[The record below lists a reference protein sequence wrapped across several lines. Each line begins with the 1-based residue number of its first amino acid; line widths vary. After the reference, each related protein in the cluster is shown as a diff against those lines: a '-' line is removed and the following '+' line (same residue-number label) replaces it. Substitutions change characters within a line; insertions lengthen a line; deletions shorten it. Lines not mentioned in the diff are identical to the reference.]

1 MVLVLARDLAI
12 VATVAVFTLM
22 KRVDLR
28 MQPLFISKLTTFA
41 QVALVLATVANL
53 AFGLGWGTA
62 VTALAWAAA
71 AMTAASWLAYFFEG
85 LRALRTA
92 EARPSA

>member
-12 VATVAVFTLM
+12 VATVTAFSLM

-28 MQPLFISKLTTFA
+28 MQPLLVSKLTTLV
-41 QVALVLATVANL
+41 QVVLVLVTVSSL
-53 AFGLGWGTA
+53 AFSLEWNVVLTTLVW
-62 VTALAWAAA
+62 VTAAL
-71 AMTAASWLAYFFEG
+71 TAASWLAYFFEG

>member
-1 MVLVLARDLAI
+1 MLVVGRDIAI
-12 VATVAVFTLM
+12 VATVAAFTLM

-53 AFGLGWGTA
+53 AFGLAWEPLVTGLIWA
-62 VTALAWAAA
+62 VAAI
-71 AMTAASWLAYFFEG
+71 TAASWVAYFLEG
-85 LRALRTA
+85 LRALRTS